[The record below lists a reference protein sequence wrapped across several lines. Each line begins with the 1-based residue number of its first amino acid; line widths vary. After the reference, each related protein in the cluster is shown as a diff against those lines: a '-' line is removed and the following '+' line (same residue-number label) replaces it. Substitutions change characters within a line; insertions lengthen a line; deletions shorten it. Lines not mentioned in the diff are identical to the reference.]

1 MVDLRFICPDTDSPC
16 EFKYCDSTSRC
27 LFQECKVISDI
38 PTEIA
43 DSFTKDNAKIPN
55 IFGSYSFSREQ
66 EYWKFLLTPTGHVI
80 HFDKKVLIRLPK
92 TVTSP
97 ATKGSAIFKDIFS
110 SLTEI
115 FGLEVEKAS
124 SYDNNRISTILGE
137 DYQKYGDFTYSD
149 KSFRK
154 RRYLRKVLLPKDLAS
169 RIDRDVCEYHNDI
182 IFLLYICKYLSSK
195 YFYSSAWKNLIL
207 SSRAY
212 FLYHDLALF
221 IIYKQ
226 QALYFSLY
234 ILTYLAKNSD
244 KFLSTSLD
252 TQAARGLALSLI
264 DFAPSLPDVGT
275 EERYNLFN
283 FDFDLSDDLRSLK
296 SLKKIA

>member
-1 MVDLRFICPDTDSPC
+1 M
-16 EFKYCDSTSRC
+16 E
-27 LFQECKVISDI
+27 IS
-38 PTEIA
+38 A
-43 DSFTKDNAKIPN
+43 
-55 IFGSYSFSREQ
+55 YSSWTCN
-66 EYWKFLLTPTGHVI
+66 Y
-80 HFDKKVLIRLPK
+80 FDKKVLIRLPK
-92 TVTSP
+92 TVNSS
-97 ATKGSAIFKDIFS
+97 ATKGSATFKDIFC
-110 SLTEI
+110 SLTKI
-115 FGLEVEKAS
+115 FGLEIEKAC

-137 DYQKYGDFTYSD
+137 DYEKYGDFTYFD
-149 KSFRK
+149 KSLRNRK
-154 RRYLRKVLLPKDLAS
+154 YLRKVILPKDLAL
-169 RIDRDVCEYHNDI
+169 RIDKDVCEYHNDI
-182 IFLLYICKYLSSK
+182 IFLFYICKYLSNK

-212 FLYHDLALF
+212 FLHHDLALF

-226 QALYFSLY
+226 QALYFALY